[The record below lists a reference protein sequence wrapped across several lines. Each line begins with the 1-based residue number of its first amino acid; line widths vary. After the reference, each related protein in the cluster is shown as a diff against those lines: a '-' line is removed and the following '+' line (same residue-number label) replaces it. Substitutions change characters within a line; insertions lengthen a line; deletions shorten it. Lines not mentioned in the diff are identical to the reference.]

1 MIDLQEKIVIATSAG
16 NYKEVYKLQ
25 DKIIKSFSGKALAV
39 RKVVTNSGGK
49 EQAGGV
55 DKIT

>member
-1 MIDLQEKIVIATSAG
+1 VIDLQEKIVIATSAG

-49 EQAGGV
+49 TAGV